1 MRDDPKEHLAAAGTR
16 VPSLNNLQ
24 ALRFASKAMN
34 SSITLTADA
43 LGNATL
49 NQNVSYNYS
58 EIV

>member
-1 MRDDPKEHLAAAGTR
+1 MPNDPKDHLAAAGTR

-34 SSITLTADA
+34 SSITLIADV

-49 NQNVSYNYS
+49 NQNVS
-58 EIV
+58 